1 MPWKETTLMST
12 RLEFVL
18 LTQQPGANIAALC
31 RNFGISRKTAYKW
44 LERHRGQGN
53 SGLQDRSRRPHAS
66 PASTHA
72 TLEAAILALNAEH
85 PYWGARKLRTL
96 LLCEAK
102 PPHHSTIDAV
112 LRRHGRTI
120 LGAPVRQEEVAP
132 SRFEHA
138 APNLLWQMDFKG
150 HFALTDARAG
160 RCHPLTIL
168 DDHSRYNLCLSACG
182 NEQRSTVQTALQAT
196 FERYGLP
203 ERMTAD
209 NGAPWGTSGRAGL
222 SQLAV
227 WLIRLGIR
235 VGHSRPHHPQTQGKD
250 ERFHRTLKLELLQRN
265 GFESLDACQFA
276 FDRWRER
283 YNTVRPHEALQQQ
296 TPISRYRA
304 SGRAFPSA
312 LPPIEYPSGDTVRK
326 VSDKGEISFQNRRY
340 FIGEGLRTQLVAIKP
355 TTIDDVYEVF
365 FCHKEIRRINLRD
378 SP

>member
-182 NEQRSTVQTALQAT
+182 NEQRSTVQTGVQAT

-265 GFESLDACQFA
+265 GFESLDACQLA

-304 SGRAFPSA
+304 SGRAFPSV

-355 TTIDDVYEVF
+355 TTIDDVFEVF

>member
-304 SGRAFPSA
+304 SGRAFPSV

-355 TTIDDVYEVF
+355 TTIDDVFEVF

>member
-18 LTQQPGANIAALC
+18 LAQQPGANIAALC

-96 LLCEAK
+96 LLAEAK

-150 HFALTDARAG
+150 HFALTNARAG

-235 VGHSRPHHPQTQGKD
+235 VGHSRPHHSQTQGKD

-304 SGRAFPSA
+304 SGRAFPSV

-355 TTIDDVYEVF
+355 TTIDDVFEVF

>member
-304 SGRAFPSA
+304 SGRAFPSV

>member
-18 LTQQPGANIAALC
+18 LAQQPGANISALC

-96 LLCEAK
+96 LLSEAK

-304 SGRAFPSA
+304 SGRAFPSV

-355 TTIDDVYEVF
+355 TTIDDVFEVF

>member
-18 LTQQPGANIAALC
+18 LAQQPGANIAALC

-53 SGLQDRSRRPHAS
+53 SGLPDRSRRPHAS

-96 LLCEAK
+96 LLSEVK

-120 LGAPVRQEEVAP
+120 LGAPVRQEEIAP

-304 SGRAFPSA
+304 SGRAFPSV

-355 TTIDDVYEVF
+355 TTIDDVFEVF

>member
-18 LTQQPGANIAALC
+18 LAQQPGANIAALC

-182 NEQRSTVQTALQAT
+182 NEQRSAVQTALQAT

-265 GFESLDACQFA
+265 GFESLDACQLA

-304 SGRAFPSA
+304 SGRAFPSV

>member
-18 LTQQPGANIAALC
+18 LAQQPGANIAALC

-72 TLEAAILALNAEH
+72 TIEAAILALNAEH

-96 LLCEAK
+96 LSEAR

-304 SGRAFPSA
+304 SGRAFPSV

>member
-72 TLEAAILALNAEH
+72 TIEAAILALNAEH

-304 SGRAFPSA
+304 SGRAFPSV

-355 TTIDDVYEVF
+355 TTIDDVFEVF

>member
-1 MPWKETTLMST
+1 
-12 RLEFVL
+12 
-18 LTQQPGANIAALC
+18 
-31 RNFGISRKTAYKW
+31 
-44 LERHRGQGN
+44 
-53 SGLQDRSRRPHAS
+53 
-66 PASTHA
+66 
-72 TLEAAILALNAEH
+72 
-85 PYWGARKLRTL
+85 
-96 LLCEAK
+96 
-102 PPHHSTIDAV
+102 
-112 LRRHGRTI
+112 
-120 LGAPVRQEEVAP
+120 
-132 SRFEHA
+132 
-138 APNLLWQMDFKG
+138 MDFKG

-304 SGRAFPSA
+304 SGRAFPSV